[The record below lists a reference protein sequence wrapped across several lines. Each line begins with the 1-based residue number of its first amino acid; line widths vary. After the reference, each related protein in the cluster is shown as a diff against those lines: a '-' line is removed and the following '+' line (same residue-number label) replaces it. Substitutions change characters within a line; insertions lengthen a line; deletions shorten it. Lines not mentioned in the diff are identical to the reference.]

1 MKKSSVIASIV
12 AVAAVA
18 GIGVWYVSGPA
29 ATGGADAG
37 NPQQVA
43 LGKRVYA
50 EQCASCHGARLEGQP
65 DWRSRNPDGTLP
77 APPHDASGHTWHHPD
92 GQLFDVTRRG
102 GQASAP
108 PGFVSAMPGFGAALK
123 DDQIWAVLAFIKSRW
138 PRTIRNRQAAIN
150 ARAKRM
156 GR

>member
-1 MKKSSVIASIV
+1 MSRSTVIVSIIA
-12 AVAAVA
+12 AVAVA
-18 GIGVWYVSGPA
+18 GIAAWYVLSPGAPA
-29 ATGGADAG
+29 GADAD
-37 NPQQVA
+37 NPARVA

-50 EQCASCHGARLEGQP
+50 QQCASCHGVRLEGQP

-92 GQLFDVTRRG
+92 GQLFDLTRRG

-108 PGFVSAMPGFGAALK
+108 PGFVSAMPGFGAALTDK
-123 DDQIWAVLAFIKSRW
+123 EIWASLAYIKSRW
-138 PRTIRNRQAAIN
+138 PRNVRARQAAIN
-150 ARAKRM
+150 ERAKRK

>member
-1 MKKSSVIASIV
+1 MKKSTVIASII

-18 GIGVWYVSGPA
+18 GIGAWYVSSPGAPA
-29 ATGGADAG
+29 GADAD
-37 NPQQVA
+37 NPEQVA

-50 EQCASCHGARLEGQP
+50 AQCASCHGVRLEGQP
-65 DWRSRNPDGTLP
+65 DWRGRNPDGTLR